1 MGKVSKEFWVTDAF
15 INDDQDIDLFN
26 ISRFRS
32 ANGKYNNKV
41 TVTYEID
48 REVTIKE
55 SELEKAF
62 EDIYIAGHSVIDT
75 GVMDEVRKK
84 LFGGGENE

>member
-1 MGKVSKEFWVTDAF
+1 MSKVSKEFWVSDDF

-41 TVTYEID
+41 IVTYEID

-55 SELEKAF
+55 SDLRKMFDDLEFSGRDYALIKQR
-62 EDIYIAGHSVIDT
+62 I
-75 GVMDEVRKK
+75 
-84 LFGGGENE
+84 FGGGENE